1 MPDTVLL
8 IVFGILSGLGLAV
21 GAVGFGLA
29 IKHSKKPE
37 GEVKMALWAI
47 MGLAGLVLA
56 GMSWAYFLL
65 PILWNHLFGR

>member
-29 IKHSKKPE
+29 IKHAKKPE
-37 GEVKMALWAI
+37 GEIKMALWAI
-47 MGLAGLVLA
+47 LGLAGLVLA